1 MKSTTICLIQA
12 TSTRPNILLS
22 AALTG
27 VLLISTAISSCDRQG
42 VAATVP
48 LQESPTL
55 IATAYTDITLPTL
68 SRGDRGRNVQLLQKI
83 LSDNNFLGAAGVRL
97 GNPQGAIV
105 DGVFG
110 PITESAV
117 RDLQQR
123 YHIPVTGRVTPQTWE
138 VLDTHE
144 NLYRSPLPWKS

>member
-1 MKSTTICLIQA
+1 MKSTTLYSIQA
-12 TSTRPNILLS
+12 TFTLPKVLLS
-22 AALTG
+22 ATLTG
-27 VLLISTAISSCDRQG
+27 VLLISTAIASSYLQG
-42 VAATVP
+42 VAAAVP
-48 LQESPTL
+48 LQESPIL

-68 SRGDRGRNVQLLQKI
+68 SRGDRGRKVRLLQKI
-83 LSDNNFLGAAGVRL
+83 LSGNNFLEAAGVRL

-123 YHIPVTGRVTPQTWE
+123 HRIPVTGRVNPQTWE
-138 VLDTHE
+138 VLDMNE
-144 NLYRSPLPWKS
+144 NPYRSPLPWKS

>member
-1 MKSTTICLIQA
+1 MKSTLCSIQA
-12 TSTRPNILLS
+12 TFTRSKVWLS
-22 AALTG
+22 ATLTG
-27 VLLISTAISSCDRQG
+27 VLLISTAIVSSDPQG
-42 VAATVP
+42 VAATGP
-48 LQESPTL
+48 LQKSPTL

-68 SRGDRGRNVQLLQKI
+68 SRGDRGRKVRLLQKI

-97 GNPQGAIV
+97 GKPQGAIV

-110 PITESAV
+110 SIIESAV

-144 NLYRSPLPWKS
+144 NPSRSPLPWKS

>member
-1 MKSTTICLIQA
+1 MKSTTLYSIQA
-12 TSTRPNILLS
+12 TFTRSKVWLS
-22 AALTG
+22 ATLTG
-27 VLLISTAISSCDRQG
+27 VLLISTAIFSSYPQG

-48 LQESPTL
+48 LQKSPTL

-83 LSDNNFLGAAGVRL
+83 LSDNNFLEAAGVRL
-97 GNPQGAIV
+97 GSPQGAIV

-123 YHIPVTGRVTPQTWE
+123 YHIPATGRVNPQTWE
-138 VLDTHE
+138 VLDMNE
-144 NLYRSPLPWKS
+144 NQYRSPLPWKS

>member
-1 MKSTTICLIQA
+1 MKSTALYSIQA
-12 TSTRPNILLS
+12 TFTRSKVLLS
-22 AALTG
+22 ATLAG
-27 VLLISTAISSCDRQG
+27 VLLTNTAISSSYLPG
-42 VAATVP
+42 IAATVS
-48 LQESPTL
+48 LQKSPTL

-68 SRGDRGRNVQLLQKI
+68 SRGDRGRSVQLLQKI

-117 RDLQQR
+117 RDLQRR
-123 YHIPVTGRVTPQTWE
+123 YHISVTGRVNPQTWE
-138 VLDTHE
+138 VLDMNE
-144 NLYRSPLPWKS
+144 NPYRSPLPWKL

>member
-1 MKSTTICLIQA
+1 MKSTPLYAIQA
-12 TSTRPNILLS
+12 TFTRSKVWLS
-22 AALTG
+22 ATLIG
-27 VLLISTAISSCDRQG
+27 VLLLSTAIFSSDPQG

-48 LQESPTL
+48 LQKSPTL

-68 SRGDRGRNVQLLQKI
+68 SRGDRGRKVRLLQKI

-97 GNPQGAIV
+97 GKPQGAIV

-110 PITESAV
+110 SITESAV

-144 NLYRSPLPWKS
+144 NPYRSPLPWKS